1 MAPKKKKYSELSDS
15 AKFYRD
21 NPEARRKKAATDKKI
36 NERPDQEAK
45 RRELGKKRYADAKK
59 GKDIEGKDLSH
70 TKKGLV
76 YKNVKENRGSTSDSA
91 GDRRSRG
98 SKKNKK

>member
-21 NPEARRKKAATDKKI
+21 NKASRDKKKETDKKI

-59 GKDIEGKDLSH
+59 GKDIEGKDFDHKQGKYMSAS
-70 TKKGLV
+70 K
-76 YKNVKENRGSTSDSA
+76 NRGQA
-91 GDRRSRG
+91 EKSRLKG
-98 SKKNKK
+98 SKRK